1 MPRSV
6 IGMRKNNLGFTLIE
20 ILIVLVIIGITFG
33 FALISFGDFGEGRRV
48 LFAAEQL
55 VSTLQLAQQQ
65 AILETSTLGL
75 RINNESYQILQLQ
88 NNSQWKPISNK
99 GVFKVTYFPQDTHI
113 NLKINHR
120 ALSGGPSIILTS
132 SGDMTPFS
140 LYFGTEQ
147 EHNLAL
153 IVGKSNGS
161 LKFNVVNNK

>member
-1 MPRSV
+1 MGRDYLYLNPGQHGDV
-6 IGMRKNNLGFTLIE
+6 DVFTYGAEGQPGGTGINAEIGNWDEKNNLGFTLIE

-55 VSTLQLAQQQ
+55 VNTLQLAQQQ

-99 GVFKVTYFPQDTHI
+99 GVFKVTYF
-113 NLKINHR
+113 LKTR
-120 ALSGGPSIILTS
+120 ILT
-132 SGDMTPFS
+132 
-140 LYFGTEQ
+140 
-147 EHNLAL
+147 
-153 IVGKSNGS
+153 
-161 LKFNVVNNK
+161 